1 MVNLAAKEVTVQVR
15 YMPGSG
21 DAFNKTYNGL
31 KSEITDAQIK
41 ALAQFFQ
48 QLTNDEIIM
57 AYKITK
63 EAIPVDE

>member
-1 MVNLAAKEVTVQVR
+1 MSAKEVTVQVR

-21 DAFNKTYNGL
+21 DSFNKTYNGL

-48 QLTNDEIIM
+48 QLTND
-57 AYKITK
+57 K
-63 EAIPVDE
+63 

>member
-48 QLTNDEIIM
+48 QLTNDM
-57 AYKITK
+57 VVSAYRLT
-63 EAIPVDE
+63 DER

>member
-1 MVNLAAKEVTVQVR
+1 MAKEVTCHVR
-15 YMPGSG
+15 YMNYNSNTI
-21 DAFNKTYNGL
+21 NKNYTGL
-31 KSEITDAQIK
+31 KSDITNDQIK
-41 ALAQFFQ
+41 ALAQFFN